1 MSEKNNF
8 TKKTMMKQI
17 VLILLS
23 VGLIQ
28 TLSYSQKKNESVKNC
43 ILMVPD
49 GTSASILNFTRWY
62 NDNKPLSFDSLLC
75 GFVRTH
81 SLDDKITD
89 SAPAATAMAT
99 SQKSGSGFIGMSLD
113 SVPLITVLELAKIQ
127 GKATGIV
134 VSCEHPH
141 ATPAAFTSHAAK
153 RSNYETINEQQVYN
167 HLDVVFS
174 GGGNDFL
181 NNGKYS
187 KKEKKNIKRK
197 DEENLRDTLIKSLNY
212 NFISTTDKFNSL
224 NEKSKVWA
232 SFDTDT
238 SFLLNHF
245 DNLTLKKHPT
255 LAEMTDKAIKILF
268 QNKNGFFLLVEGSKI
283 DWAAHMNDP
292 LGVISE
298 FSGFEEAAKVALDFA
313 VKDKNTAVIIC
324 PDHGTGGIAIGSKN
338 TNKNYDD
345 TKYASFTNP
354 LKKVKHTPE
363 YTSTTLK
370 KMLQKNHSD
379 TTKIRD
385 ILSIH
390 LNLILSPAELKKIYA
405 MNPAD
410 NGYEDNLYYEL
421 ANLLNLRTGIGWTT
435 YGHTGEDVFLAMYHP
450 KNYIL
455 KGVIDNTDIAKYIAR
470 ILNLDDFKE
479 STKKYFAPHTEVF
492 QGLTISIHNIDTN
505 PELIVSDG
513 KKTLRAK
520 SNKNY
525 ITLSDNITTKK
536 IELKTVIVFSKNT
549 FYLPVNLRQV
559 F

>member
-1 MSEKNNF
+1 
-8 TKKTMMKQI
+8 
-17 VLILLS
+17 
-23 VGLIQ
+23 
-28 TLSYSQKKNESVKNC
+28 
-43 ILMVPD
+43 
-49 GTSASILNFTRWY
+49 
-62 NDNKPLSFDSLLC
+62 
-75 GFVRTH
+75 
-81 SLDDKITD
+81 
-89 SAPAATAMAT
+89 
-99 SQKSGSGFIGMSLD
+99 
-113 SVPLITVLELAKIQ
+113 
-127 GKATGIV
+127 
-134 VSCEHPH
+134 
-141 ATPAAFTSHAAK
+141 
-153 RSNYETINEQQVYN
+153 
-167 HLDVVFS
+167 
-174 GGGNDFL
+174 
-181 NNGKYS
+181 
-187 KKEKKNIKRK
+187 
-197 DEENLRDTLIKSLNY
+197 
-212 NFISTTDKFNSL
+212 
-224 NEKSKVWA
+224 
-232 SFDTDT
+232 
-238 SFLLNHF
+238 
-245 DNLTLKKHPT
+245 
-255 LAEMTDKAIKILF
+255 
-268 QNKNGFFLLVEGSKI
+268 
-283 DWAAHMNDP
+283 
-292 LGVISE
+292 
-298 FSGFEEAAKVALDFA
+298 
-313 VKDKNTAVIIC
+313 
-324 PDHGTGGIAIGSKN
+324 
-338 TNKNYDD
+338 
-345 TKYASFTNP
+345 
-354 LKKVKHTPE
+354 
-363 YTSTTLK
+363 
-370 KMLQKNHSD
+370 MLQKNHSD